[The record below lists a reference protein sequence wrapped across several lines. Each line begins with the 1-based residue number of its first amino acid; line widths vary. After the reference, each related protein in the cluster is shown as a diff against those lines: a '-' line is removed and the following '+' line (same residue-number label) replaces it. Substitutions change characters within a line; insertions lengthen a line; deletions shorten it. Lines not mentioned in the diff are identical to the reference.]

1 MDHLSECSFPLSKG
15 RACFLLAHYFIGY
28 QFLYPNIFADLTLR
42 MDPGAKMIHPWFQMG
57 IYIWMIAVTITVA
70 WPLLKESM
78 QTFLRD
84 PLSIIK
90 TCLKML
96 VLFYVVNII
105 VNLIVLMFSST
116 NESANQTQV
125 IEAMQVF
132 PAITLFSSLIYAP
145 IVEEILFRGICYR
158 ALRPKFRFIAA
169 ALFSAFIFGFIHVM
183 DSVFIG
189 NFNDLIYLLSYG
201 CIGFFLALTY
211 EKTNSIYGSMF
222 LHFLNNAIAF
232 LLLIV

>member
-1 MDHLSECSFPLSKG
+1 MKHLSECSFPLSKG
-15 RACFLLAHYFIGY
+15 RSCFLLLHYFIGY
-28 QFLYPNIFADLTLR
+28 QFVYPMVFGDLTLR
-42 MDPGAKMIHPWFQMG
+42 LDPSATMIHPWFQMV
-57 IYIWMIAVTITVA
+57 IYLLMIVITVAAA
-70 WPLLKESM
+70 WPLLKESV
-78 QTFLRD
+78 QALIID
-84 PLSIIK
+84 PISILK

-96 VLFYVVNII
+96 ALFYVVNIM

-125 IEAMQVF
+125 IEAMQLF

-158 ALRPKFRFIAA
+158 ALRPKFRFITA

-183 DSVFIG
+183 NAVFIG